1 MQERTYISWNKGH
14 KKYDHNYK
22 KSWNN
27 WNMKGIALLVKAI
40 SSDLQEE
47 MVFKW
52 SFDILKAKQS
62 I

>member
-1 MQERTYISWNKGH
+1 
-14 KKYDHNYK
+14 
-22 KSWNN
+22 
-27 WNMKGIALLVKAI
+27 MKGIALLVKAI

-47 MVFKW
+47 MVSKW